1 MTACAFLGLGIM
13 GRAMVRNLLAAG
25 HRVTVYN
32 RSPGPAQQLE
42 REGAAVA
49 SSPAGSVSGAE
60 VVFTCL
66 TDGDALES
74 VVLGE
79 QGALGA
85 AAAGTVFI
93 DTSTVAPKA
102 ARRIAQACEQRGVAA
117 LDAPVSGGEQG
128 AVDGSLSVMVGG
140 SQEAFDRVVPLLEV
154 IGATIE
160 HVGEAGA
167 GQTVKAANQLL
178 VAGIYTLVSE
188 ALLVLEAEQV
198 ELDPAIRVLV
208 GGLAGN
214 RVLELKGRSMLD
226 RRFEPGARV
235 DLHRKDLT
243 IALELAK
250 GAGIP
255 VPLTAVVGQ
264 LYEALGAQGH
274 GDLDHS
280 AVFQL
285 LACLAGREGPDRA

>member
-1 MTACAFLGLGIM
+1 MTTCAFLGLGIM

-25 HRVTVYN
+25 HPVTVYN
-32 RSPGPAQQLE
+32 RSPGPAKLLE
-42 REGAAVA
+42 ADGASVAPTPAAAVA
-49 SSPAGSVSGAE
+49 GAE

-66 TDGDALES
+66 TDGDALET

-79 QGALGA
+79 QGALGG
-85 AAAGTVFI
+85 AGTGTVLV
-93 DTSTVAPKA
+93 DTSTVAPGT
-102 ARRIAQACEQRGVAA
+102 ARRLAEVCEPHGVTV

-140 SQEAFDRVVPLLEV
+140 DREAFVRVLPLLEV

-160 HVGEAGA
+160 HVGQAGA

-188 ALLVLEAEQV
+188 ALLVLEAEEV
-198 ELDPAIRVLV
+198 ELDPALRVLA

-235 DLHRKDLT
+235 DLHRKDLG
-243 IALELAK
+243 IALDVAA

-285 LACLAGREGPDRA
+285 LAGLAGRAQP